1 MYYLIVYQISVER
14 KVHGVSKFTD
24 TLLPVLYDINS
35 RSVVDNEELVEHIFS
50 RSQTEGKEYNAK
62 NSCRDEEMI
71 QDMQYDFA
79 EALDT
84 QKKQKL
90 AELKLQVESDSQR
103 NEKQTIEYYQTMIS
117 NQERFISGW
126 EADIESNF
134 DNLDETRIRQLHGAI
149 RLARAR
155 IVALQN
161 EKEERLNRIHEDS
174 FIEINEDIVSLN
186 LINII

>member
-1 MYYLIVYQISVER
+1 
-14 KVHGVSKFTD
+14 
-24 TLLPVLYDINS
+24 
-35 RSVVDNEELVEHIFS
+35 
-50 RSQTEGKEYNAK
+50 
-62 NSCRDEEMI
+62 
-71 QDMQYDFA
+71 
-79 EALDT
+79 
-84 QKKQKL
+84 
-90 AELKLQVESDSQR
+90 
-103 NEKQTIEYYQTMIS
+103 MIS